1 MQRLWRR
8 GVFLH
13 RRRRRL
19 LLLRLLLLLLLKFY
33 TTTTTRAKKGGGGG
47 GGGGLFSSQSGGE
60 GVKIFFFVFVFLEE
74 GNFFPSGRLYYYYM
88 RGRRQRERERRDS
101 TFDAREEK
109 IQKKGKQQ
117 SLSFF
122 GERFTRKNLRVG
134 IFALALPHPLN
145 KSNANEKEH
154 KTMSFA
160 SVIAN
165 RAVLS
170 VAATRA
176 HAKSSNRRSL
186 IVKAEGEEIAET
198 ETPAPAPAVSRD
210 EDAKIFVDESFG
222 LIFFTSGRAKRMSR
236 RLNPRSK
243 LCRRRRKGAFA
254 RRFRPR
260 QNSNRR
266 CSFLIRNRRYG

>member
-1 MQRLWRR
+1 MICERRRNTKKKAKNR
-8 GVFLH
+8 GVSF
-13 RRRRRL
+13 
-19 LLLRLLLLLLLKFY
+19 F
-33 TTTTTRAKKGGGGG
+33 
-47 GGGGLFSSQSGGE
+47 FFFGGE
-60 GVKIFFFVFVFLEE
+60 KSCFWMCAQKLESAYLHSRCT
-74 GNFFPSGRLYYYYM
+74 PAPPA
-88 RGRRQRERERRDS
+88 
-101 TFDAREEK
+101 TK
-109 IQKKGKQQ
+109 
-117 SLSFF
+117 
-122 GERFTRKNLRVG
+122 
-134 IFALALPHPLN
+134 
-145 KSNANEKEH
+145 NANEKEH

-210 EDAKIFVDESFG
+210 EDAKIFVDESSFA

>member
-1 MQRLWRR
+1 
-8 GVFLH
+8 
-13 RRRRRL
+13 
-19 LLLRLLLLLLLKFY
+19 
-33 TTTTTRAKKGGGGG
+33 
-47 GGGGLFSSQSGGE
+47 
-60 GVKIFFFVFVFLEE
+60 
-74 GNFFPSGRLYYYYM
+74 M

-109 IQKKGKQQ
+109 IQKKRQTTTV
-117 SLSFF
+117 SLSFFF
-122 GERFTRKNLRVG
+122 GERFTRKNLRGFG

-176 HAKSSNRRSL
+176 HAKPSNRRSL

>member
-1 MQRLWRR
+1 MRR
-8 GVFLH
+8 E
-13 RRRRRL
+13 
-19 LLLRLLLLLLLKFY
+19 
-33 TTTTTRAKKGGGGG
+33 KK
-47 GGGGLFSSQSGGE
+47 
-60 GVKIFFFVFVFLEE
+60 K
-74 GNFFPSGRLYYYYM
+74 Y
-88 RGRRQRERERRDS
+88 
-101 TFDAREEK
+101 
-109 IQKKGKQQ
+109 KKKANNN
-117 SLSFF
+117 SLSLFFFF
-122 GERFTRKNLRVG
+122 GERFTRKNLRVFG

-210 EDAKIFVDESFG
+210 EDAKIFVDESSFG

>member
-1 MQRLWRR
+1 MGTTLLYLR
-8 GVFLH
+8 GG
-13 RRRRRL
+13 RQKRERGEIRL
-19 LLLRLLLLLLLKFY
+19 LMRE
-33 TTTTTRAKKGGGGG
+33 KKKYIKKRQTQQLS
-47 GGGGLFSSQSGGE
+47 LFS
-60 GVKIFFFVFVFLEE
+60 
-74 GNFFPSGRLYYYYM
+74 
-88 RGRRQRERERRDS
+88 
-101 TFDAREEK
+101 
-109 IQKKGKQQ
+109 
-117 SLSFF
+117 F
-122 GERFTRKNLRVG
+122 GERDLFTRKNLRVG
-134 IFALALPHPLN
+134 IFALALPHHPLN

-210 EDAKIFVDESFG
+210 EDAKIFVDESFE

-243 LCRRRRKGAFA
+243 LRRRRRKGAFA

>member
-1 MQRLWRR
+1 M
-8 GVFLH
+8 
-13 RRRRRL
+13 
-19 LLLRLLLLLLLKFY
+19 
-33 TTTTTRAKKGGGGG
+33 AK
-47 GGGGLFSSQSGGE
+47 
-60 GVKIFFFVFVFLEE
+60 
-74 GNFFPSGRLYYYYM
+74 
-88 RGRRQRERERRDS
+88 
-101 TFDAREEK
+101 
-109 IQKKGKQQ
+109 
-117 SLSFF
+117 LSFF
-122 GERFTRKNLRVG
+122 LTDQMIKLISPGAPPAPVRLPGRK
-134 IFALALPHPLN
+134 FFLN
-145 KSNANEKEH
+145 GSCAQKLESAYLHSRCTPAPPATKNANEKEH

-198 ETPAPAPAVSRD
+198 ETPAQAPAVSRE

-243 LCRRRRKGAFA
+243 LRQRRRKGAFA
-254 RRFRPR
+254 RRFRL
-260 QNSNRR
+260 SK
-266 CSFLIRNRRYG
+266 IRIGGALF

>member
-1 MQRLWRR
+1 MRE
-8 GVFLH
+8 
-13 RRRRRL
+13 
-19 LLLRLLLLLLLKFY
+19 
-33 TTTTTRAKKGGGGG
+33 KK
-47 GGGGLFSSQSGGE
+47 
-60 GVKIFFFVFVFLEE
+60 K
-74 GNFFPSGRLYYYYM
+74 Y
-88 RGRRQRERERRDS
+88 
-101 TFDAREEK
+101 
-109 IQKKGKQQ
+109 KKKANN

-145 KSNANEKEH
+145 ISNANEKEH